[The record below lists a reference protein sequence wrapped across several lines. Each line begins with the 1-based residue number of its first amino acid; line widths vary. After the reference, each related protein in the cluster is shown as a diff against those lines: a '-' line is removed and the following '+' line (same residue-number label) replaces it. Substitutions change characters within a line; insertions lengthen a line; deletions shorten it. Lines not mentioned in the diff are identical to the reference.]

1 MDAQLINGPAVRAW
15 LDAFGRAWSERDPS
29 LVLALFTH
37 DAHFQE
43 RRFRR
48 PLKGRDAIVRHWET
62 MVRGQQRDVSVSYDL
77 LAVRGERAYA
87 HWRGA
92 FTWLPIGR
100 TIEVDA
106 VAQIGFSHL
115 PGEYGLLAAAWD
127 EWVELREH

>member
-15 LDAFGRAWSERDPS
+15 LDAFGRAWCDRDPS
-29 LVLALFTH
+29 LVAALFTP

-48 PLKGRDAIVRHWET
+48 PLGGRAAIARHWEI
-62 MVRGQQRDVSVSYDL
+62 MVRGQQRDVEVSYEL
-77 LAVRGERAYA
+77 LAVRGDRAYA

-106 VAQIGFSHL
+106 IARIGFSHL
-115 PGEYGLLAAAWD
+115 PGDYGLLAAAWD
-127 EWVELREH
+127 EWLELREH

>member
-15 LDAFGRAWSERDPS
+15 LDAFGRAWSDRDPS
-29 LVLALFTH
+29 LVLELFTH

-48 PLKGRDAIVRHWET
+48 PLSGRDAIVHYKET
-62 MVRGQQRDVSVSYDL
+62 KKHTQQRDVDVSYDL
-77 LAVRGERAYA
+77 LAVHGGRAYV
-87 HWRGA
+87 HWRGS
-92 FTWLPIGR
+92 FSWLPIGR

-106 VAQIGFSHL
+106 IARVGFSHL

-127 EWVELREH
+127 EWVELRER

>member
-15 LDAFGRAWSERDPS
+15 LDAFGRAWCDRDPS
-29 LVLALFTH
+29 LVAALFTP

-48 PLKGRDAIVRHWET
+48 PLGGRAAIARHWES
-62 MVRGQQRDVSVSYDL
+62 MVRGQQRDVEVSYEL
-77 LAVRGERAYA
+77 LAVRGDRAYA

-106 VAQIGFSHL
+106 IARIGFSHL
-115 PGEYGLLAAAWD
+115 PGDYGLLAAAWD
-127 EWVELREH
+127 EWLELREH

>member
-1 MDAQLINGPAVRAW
+1 MDALLINGPAVRAW
-15 LDAFGRAWSERDPS
+15 LDAFGRAWSERDPA
-29 LVLALFTH
+29 LVLALFAH

-48 PLKGRDAIVRHWET
+48 PLSGRDAIVRYWET
-62 MVRGQQRDVSVSYDL
+62 MVRGQQRDVEMSYDL
-77 LAVRGERAYA
+77 LAVRGGHAYV
-87 HWRGA
+87 HWRGT

-106 VAQIGFSHL
+106 IARVGFSHL

-127 EWVELREH
+127 EWVELREY

>member
-15 LDAFGRAWSERDPS
+15 LDAFGRAWSDRDPS
-29 LVLALFTH
+29 VIVELFTH
-37 DAHFQE
+37 DARFQE

-48 PLKGRDAIVRHWET
+48 PLSGRDAIVRYWEM
-62 MVRGQQRDVSVSYDL
+62 MVRGQQRDVEVSYDL
-77 LAVRGERAYA
+77 LAVRGERAYV
-87 HWRGA
+87 HWRAA

-106 VAQIGFSHL
+106 IAQVGFSHL

-127 EWVELREH
+127 EWVELRER

>member
-15 LDAFGRAWSERDPS
+15 LDAFGRAWCNRDPS
-29 LVLALFTH
+29 LVAALFTP

-48 PLKGRDAIVRHWET
+48 PLGGRAAIARHWEI
-62 MVRGQQRDVSVSYDL
+62 MVRGQQRDVEVSYEL
-77 LAVRGERAYA
+77 LAVRGDRAYA

-92 FTWLPIGR
+92 FTWLPIRR

-106 VAQIGFSHL
+106 IARIGFSHL
-115 PGEYGLLAAAWD
+115 PGDYGLLAAAWD
-127 EWVELREH
+127 EWLELREH

>member
-15 LDAFGRAWSERDPS
+15 LDAFGRAWCDRDPS
-29 LVLALFTH
+29 LVAALFTP

-48 PLKGRDAIVRHWET
+48 PLGGRAAIARHWET
-62 MVRGQQRDVSVSYDL
+62 MVRGQQRDVEVSYEL
-77 LAVRGERAYA
+77 LAVRGDRAYA

-92 FTWLPIGR
+92 FTWLPIRR

-106 VAQIGFSHL
+106 IARIGFSHL
-115 PGEYGLLAAAWD
+115 PGDYGLLAAAWD
-127 EWVELREH
+127 EWLELREH

>member
-15 LDAFGRAWSERDPS
+15 LDAFGRAWSDRDPA
-29 LVLALFTH
+29 LVIALFTS

-48 PLKGRDAIVRHWET
+48 PLSGRDAIARHWET
-62 MVRGQQRDVSVSYDL
+62 MVRGQQRDVEMSYDL
-77 LAVRGERAYA
+77 LALRGGHAYV
-87 HWRGA
+87 HWRGT
-92 FTWLPIGR
+92 FTWLPIAR

-106 VAQIGFSHL
+106 IARVGFSHL

>member
-15 LDAFGRAWSERDPS
+15 LDAFGRAWCDRDPS
-29 LVLALFTH
+29 LVAALFTP

-48 PLKGRDAIVRHWET
+48 PLGGRAAIARHWET
-62 MVRGQQRDVSVSYDL
+62 MVRGQQRDVEVSYEL
-77 LAVRGERAYA
+77 LAVRGDRAYA

-106 VAQIGFSHL
+106 IARIGFSHL
-115 PGEYGLLAAAWD
+115 PGDYGLLAAAWD
-127 EWVELREH
+127 EWLELREH

>member
-15 LDAFGRAWSERDPS
+15 LDAFGRAWSERDPA

-37 DAHFQE
+37 DARFQE

-48 PLKGRDAIVRHWET
+48 PLSGRDAIVRHWET
-62 MVRGQQRDVSVSYDL
+62 MVRGQQRDVEITYDL
-77 LAVRGERAYA
+77 LALRAGQA
-87 HWRGA
+87 FVHWRGS

-100 TIEVDA
+100 TMEVDA
-106 VAQIGFSHL
+106 IAQVAFSPL

-127 EWVELREH
+127 EWRELREH

>member
-29 LVLALFTH
+29 LVLALFTD

-48 PLKGRDAIVRHWET
+48 ALAGRDAIVRHWET
-62 MVRGQQRDVSVSYDL
+62 MVRGQQRDVEVSYDL
-77 LAVRGERAYA
+77 LAVRGGHAYV
-87 HWRGA
+87 HWRGT

-106 VAQIGFSHL
+106 IAQVGFSHL

>member
-15 LDAFGRAWSERDPS
+15 LDAFGRAWSDRDPA
-29 LVLALFTH
+29 LVVALFTS

-48 PLKGRDAIVRHWET
+48 PLSGRDAIARHWET
-62 MVRGQQRDVSVSYDL
+62 MVRGQQRDVEMSYDL
-77 LAVRGERAYA
+77 LALRGGHAYV
-87 HWRGA
+87 HWRGT
-92 FTWLPIGR
+92 FTWLPIAR

-106 VAQIGFSHL
+106 IARVGFSHL